1 MNKQPFIINV
11 TETDLP
17 NLAEDKSGNF
27 GFTFDKI
34 NEWSKDKG
42 IISLLSSMDEK
53 LANILLYLNKNGRE

>member
-27 GFTFDKI
+27 GFTFDKTD
-34 NEWSKDKG
+34 EWSKDKD
-42 IISLLSSMDEK
+42 IISLLSDINEK
-53 LANILLYLNKNGRE
+53 LNNILLYLNKNGRE